1 MAEPLQS
8 PGKLGVWTWSDGFS
22 CAEAVDF
29 ARQLEGWGYSTLWT
43 PEAVGRDPF
52 SFIGYLAGQTDRL
65 ILATGIANIY
75 ARDAMNLKAIRKT
88 LSEMLPGRFILG
100 LGVSHP
106 HLVTRVRGHEW
117 QPPLEKMRAV
127 LDGIE
132 AALYMGPEPE
142 VEAPIVIA
150 ALRPKMLALAAEKAR
165 GAHPY
170 LVTPEH
176 TRRARAILGD
186 DKWLCTEQKL
196 ILTSDADKARDLAR
210 GHLKQYLRAPNYQ
223 NSLREIGFD
232 DSDWTDGKASDR
244 LVDALV
250 AWGDE
255 GALRERI
262 HEHWNAGADH
272 VCVQPFRV
280 DGIPGPCL
288 ETLAK
293 LATLNR

>member
-1 MAEPLQS
+1 MTKALES
-8 PGKLGVWTWSDGFS
+8 PGRLGVWTWSDGFS
-22 CAEAVDF
+22 AAEAAEF
-29 ARQLEGWGYSTLWT
+29 AHQLEGWGYSILWT

-52 SFIGYLAGQTDRL
+52 AFIGYLAGRTERL
-65 ILATGIANIY
+65 IYATGIANIY
-75 ARDAMNLKAIRKT
+75 ARDAMSMKAIRKT
-88 LSEMLPGRFILG
+88 LSEMLPGRFVLG

-106 HLVTRVRGHEW
+106 HLVSKVRGHEW
-117 QPPLEKMRAV
+117 QPPLTKMREYLDAV
-127 LDGIE
+127 E

-176 TRRARAILGD
+176 TRRARAILGQGR
-186 DKWLCTEQKL
+186 WLCPEQKL
-196 ILTSDADKARDLAR
+196 ILESDPEKARELAR

-223 NSLREIGFD
+223 NNLAEIGFD
-232 DSDWTDGKASDR
+232 ETDWTNGAASDR

-255 GALRERI
+255 TVLRERI
-262 HEHWNAGADH
+262 QQHWDAGADH
-272 VCVQPFRV
+272 VCVQPFRA
-280 DGIPGPCL
+280 DGQPGPCL
-288 ETLAK
+288 RTLEA
-293 LATLNR
+293 LADLNG

>member
-1 MAEPLQS
+1 MTKALES

-22 CAEAVDF
+22 ATEAVDF
-29 ARQLEGWGYSTLWT
+29 ARQLEGWGYSILWT

-52 SFIGYLAGQTDRL
+52 AFIGYLAGQTEKL
-65 ILATGIANIY
+65 VFATGIANIY
-75 ARDAMNLKAIRKT
+75 ARDAMTTKAIRKT

-106 HLVTRVRGHEW
+106 HLVTNVRGHEW
-117 QPPLEKMRAV
+117 LPPLTKMRAY
-127 LDGIE
+127 LDAVE
-132 AALYMGPEPE
+132 SALYMGTEPA

-150 ALRPKMLALAAEKAR
+150 ALRPKMMALAAEKAR

-176 TRRARAILGD
+176 TRRAREILGEG
-186 DKWLCTEQKL
+186 KWLCPEQKL
-196 ILTSDADKARDLAR
+196 IFESDASKAREQAR

-223 NSLREIGFD
+223 NNLREIGFD
-232 DSDWTDGKASDR
+232 DTDWAKGVASDR

-255 GALRERI
+255 SVLRERI
-262 HEHWNAGADH
+262 QQHWDAGADH
-272 VCVQPFRV
+272 VCIQPFRA
-280 DGIPGPCL
+280 DGEPGPCTRTL
-288 ETLAK
+288 EALAD
-293 LATLNR
+293 LTG